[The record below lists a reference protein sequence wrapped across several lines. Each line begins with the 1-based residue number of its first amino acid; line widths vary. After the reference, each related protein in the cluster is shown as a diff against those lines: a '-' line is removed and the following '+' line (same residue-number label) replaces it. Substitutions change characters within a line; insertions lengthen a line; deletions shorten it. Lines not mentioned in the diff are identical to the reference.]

1 MVQYL
6 YAAYLLGGPQV
17 PQDKQQ
23 LVNGWRRTLLDIA
36 REEMGHLA
44 SVQNLLRFV
53 GGPLNLEREDFPFR
67 TGFYPFRFKLER
79 LTKNS
84 LAKYVYAEMPEGLA
98 VCLSVGSSRVIWK
111 HDSPQATNKG
121 SRRPARRKLIGELSL
136 VGKVKVAALFSTKK
150 GSQK

>member
-1 MVQYL
+1 MIQYL
-6 YAAYLLGGPQV
+6 YAAYSLGGPQV
-17 PQDKQQ
+17 PQDKVQ
-23 LVNGWRRTLLDIA
+23 LVNGWRRTFIDIA

-84 LAKYVYAEMPEGLA
+84 LAKYVYAEMPEELMGPDIDEIRERA
-98 VCLSVGSSRVIWK
+98 
-111 HDSPQATNKG
+111 
-121 SRRPARRKLIGELSL
+121 IGANAE
-136 VGKVKVAALFSTKK
+136 
-150 GSQK
+150 